1 MSTKEGGNQM
11 INVLH
16 KRASLFAVSAVAMAL
31 VLSACGGGG
40 SSGASQGANAPG
52 EAPSSRAPVTPA
64 ASGGGGARIGTRS
77 VPGIGTVLVNSSGLT
92 LYHLSTDT
100 STKTTCTGG
109 CAEIWPPLLTK
120 NGHVPASP
128 GVSGQFG
135 ELTRP
140 DMGDQVTFNGMP
152 LYTFTGDSKP
162 GQVNGQGIDGFF
174 AVTS

>member
-1 MSTKEGGNQM
+1 MT
-11 INVLH
+11 NVLH
-16 KRASLFAVSAVAMAL
+16 KRASLFAVSAVAMAVL
-31 VLSACGGGG
+31 LSACGGGG
-40 SSGASQGANAPG
+40 GSGASQGANAPAA
-52 EAPSSRAPVTPA
+52 APSSQAPATPA
-64 ASGGGGARIGTRS
+64 ASGGGGGTRIGTRS
-77 VPGIGTVLVNSSGLT
+77 VPGIGTVLVNSSGPT
-92 LYHLSTDT
+92 LYHLPTDT
-100 STKTTCTGG
+100 STKTTCTGA

-152 LYTFTGDSKP
+152 LYTFTGDSEP
-162 GQVNGQGIDGFF
+162 GQANGQGIDGFF